1 MSSKSKANCS
11 ASMVAATVGRAGSSN
26 PLDSGASCDAITSS
40 SSEAPFPFV
49 ESGSVETDV
58 SSDSV
63 PTPVMESSTKSTSD
77 VMPSEASSDPDSART
92 VSVASDST
100 GMSSGVTMVT
110 GSTSNSLLMFP
121 RRCSRS
127 LSDGSFRASVVF
139 PASERISEICCAAS
153 SSRRFTAPSGMPRSE
168 DSDANTI
175 CGPLL
180 STGSGSFLSDAAAA
194 DVEGVVPKE
203 SQESG
208 LSKMPSLIRVS
219 SFHVILGPSWTR
231 PSSSNQSS
239 R

>member
-1 MSSKSKANCS
+1 MSSKSQANCS
-11 ASMVAATVGRAGSSN
+11 ASIVAATVGRAGSSN

-49 ESGSVETDV
+49 ESGSGSRETDV

-63 PTPVMESSTKSTSD
+63 STA
-77 VMPSEASSDPDSART
+77 VASWRSVR
-92 VSVASDST
+92 SVAAMISSEST
-100 GMSSGVTMVT
+100 RWLPSFVTMVT

-139 PASERISEICCAAS
+139 PASERISETCCAAS

-180 STGSGSFLSDAAAA
+180 STGSGSFSSDAAA

-208 LSKMPSLIRVS
+208 LSKIPSLIRVS
-219 SFHVILGPSWTR
+219 SFTVTLGPSWTR

>member
-1 MSSKSKANCS
+1 
-11 ASMVAATVGRAGSSN
+11 
-26 PLDSGASCDAITSS
+26 
-40 SSEAPFPFV
+40 
-49 ESGSVETDV
+49 
-58 SSDSV
+58 
-63 PTPVMESSTKSTSD
+63 
-77 VMPSEASSDPDSART
+77 
-92 VSVASDST
+92 
-100 GMSSGVTMVT
+100 
-110 GSTSNSLLMFP
+110 
-121 RRCSRS
+121 
-127 LSDGSFRASVVF
+127 
-139 PASERISEICCAAS
+139 
-153 SSRRFTAPSGMPRSE
+153 MPRSE

-180 STGSGSFLSDAAAA
+180 STGSGSFLSDAAA

>member
-49 ESGSVETDV
+49 ESGSGSGETDV

-63 PTPVMESSTKSTSD
+63 PTPVMESPTKSTSD
-77 VMPSEASSDPDSART
+77 VMPSEASS
-92 VSVASDST
+92 
-100 GMSSGVTMVT
+100 
-110 GSTSNSLLMFP
+110 
-121 RRCSRS
+121 
-127 LSDGSFRASVVF
+127 F
-139 PASERISEICCAAS
+139 PASERISETCCAAS

-180 STGSGSFLSDAAAA
+180 STGSGSFSSDAAADA
-194 DVEGVVPKE
+194 VRVVPKE

-219 SFHVILGPSWTR
+219 SFTVTLGPSWNG

>member
-49 ESGSVETDV
+49 ESDSGSGETDV

-63 PTPVMESSTKSTSD
+63 PTPVMESPTKSTSD
-77 VMPSEASSDPDSART
+77 VMPSEASS
-92 VSVASDST
+92 
-100 GMSSGVTMVT
+100 
-110 GSTSNSLLMFP
+110 
-121 RRCSRS
+121 
-127 LSDGSFRASVVF
+127 F
-139 PASERISEICCAAS
+139 PASERLSETCCAAS

-180 STGSGSFLSDAAAA
+180 STGSGSFSSDAAAA

-208 LSKMPSLIRVS
+208 LSKIPSLIRVS
-219 SFHVILGPSWTR
+219 SFTVTLGPSWTK

>member
-11 ASMVAATVGRAGSSN
+11 ASIVAATVGRAGSSN

-49 ESGSVETDV
+49 ESGSGSRETDV

-63 PTPVMESSTKSTSD
+63 STA
-77 VMPSEASSDPDSART
+77 VASWRSVR
-92 VSVASDST
+92 SVAAMISSEST
-100 GMSSGVTMVT
+100 RWLPSFVTMVT

-121 RRCSRS
+121 RRCFRS

-139 PASERISEICCAAS
+139 PASERISETCCAAS

>member
-11 ASMVAATVGRAGSSN
+11 ASIVAATVGRAGSSN

-49 ESGSVETDV
+49 ESGSGSRETDV

-63 PTPVMESSTKSTSD
+63 STA
-77 VMPSEASSDPDSART
+77 VASWRSVR
-92 VSVASDST
+92 SVAAMISSEST
-100 GMSSGVTMVT
+100 RWLPSFVTMVT

-139 PASERISEICCAAS
+139 PASERISETCCAAS

-180 STGSGSFLSDAAAA
+180 STGSGSFSSDAAAE

-208 LSKMPSLIRVS
+208 LPKMPSLIRVS
-219 SFHVILGPSWTR
+219 SFTVTLGPSRTR